1 MAHDAFG
8 FGWLLA
14 SQVSEQLRA
23 REREVVVVPH
33 TSDYR
38 SLARRLVQEEH
49 VVEVGSS
56 LGKCSEILCARAA
69 SLLAVDVSLEQLAT
83 SRAAVP
89 GATFEF
95 LDLFEE
101 APRLAAMDAARD
113 AKASVAFLDI
123 GGDRRCGQVL
133 CGIRLLQQSL
143 PALRLIVV
151 KSEEVYSAMAQLT
164 GSSGLGDGCVLP
176 EPKKLLDLDDADGG
190 AARGSAARRARRMAA
205 LAESRA
211 MAAAQPGRWFP
222 RRAIEAAL
230 LGTCEQGFCLSPEP
244 EAGSCIFLH
253 PEQQPLFRAE
263 AVVCLFDEVAHGERL
278 VSRFGTHAVPIFWGH
293 GGSYRVDRILPAE
306 HEHYQAPVLLEHLR
320 QVRAR
325 SRRHARAR
333 PVVLLQLAE
342 AEPPMG
348 RLGAPEEPCHP
359 AECSE
364 HEWQTE
370 IRRRVADECQRGKDE
385 GLTPDAARGANLKDR
400 FPWVEQKGNVT

>member
-151 KSEEVYSAMAQLT
+151 KSEAAKLQ
-164 GSSGLGDGCVLP
+164 G
-176 EPKKLLDLDDADGG
+176 PKG
-190 AARGSAARRARRMAA
+190 RRAEGGGRLSQRAS
-205 LAESRA
+205 LEFLSLNISR
-211 MAAAQPGRWFP
+211 QKDPGR
-222 RRAIEAAL
+222 
-230 LGTCEQGFCLSPEP
+230 
-244 EAGSCIFLH
+244 
-253 PEQQPLFRAE
+253 
-263 AVVCLFDEVAHGERL
+263 
-278 VSRFGTHAVPIFWGH
+278 
-293 GGSYRVDRILPAE
+293 
-306 HEHYQAPVLLEHLR
+306 
-320 QVRAR
+320 
-325 SRRHARAR
+325 
-333 PVVLLQLAE
+333 
-342 AEPPMG
+342 
-348 RLGAPEEPCHP
+348 
-359 AECSE
+359 
-364 HEWQTE
+364 
-370 IRRRVADECQRGKDE
+370 
-385 GLTPDAARGANLKDR
+385 
-400 FPWVEQKGNVT
+400 